1 MRKHSIGQQDSQEQT
16 ADGLASEGMRM
27 LNILNCE
34 ASAGFRRVAI
44 SRATFG
50 RVLPLLLVPA
60 RTGLTHNYY
69 ATFQEKLD
77 HL

>member
-1 MRKHSIGQQDSQEQT
+1 MRKHSIEQQDSQEQT

-34 ASAGFRRVAI
+34 ASAGFQTRCHIQSYLWMSFAAVAR
-44 SRATFG
+44 SGTYG
-50 RVLPLLLVPA
+50 PY
-60 RTGLTHNYY
+60 HNYY
-69 ATFQEKLD
+69 ASFQEKLD